1 MIEIILSALKSIINK
16 IANIVITKFFNKLS
30 QKDSFPQSL
39 TLIPNPK
46 SNFIGRKKEL
56 KYIED
61 KLKENNVLLIKGI
74 GGIGKSTLVLH
85 YLKIHKKKF
94 NHYGYIPV
102 FNDIKT
108 NMVSALNKLN
118 PQGKN
123 IDEKFQNALMK
134 LQELKGEKLLI
145 IDDIRNVENQKD
157 AIDKLL
163 WLLPSN
169 WKLLLTSRESIE
181 DINQYELNKLSLE
194 EARELFIQHSG
205 IKTNKKDEK
214 INAILNTILKYLGF
228 KTDNKDKIN
237 DILEYLDR
245 HTLFIE
251 LTAKS
256 LKKNKKLTLDE
267 LLNMF
272 KKGELPAVKTSRK
285 ENFNDYLR
293 QRFKLDGLDEEQI
306 LLLKKLSLMPSIEI
320 PYETLESFFD
330 MENLGWLLDE
340 LRDKGWL
347 TGDRNNYKIH
357 QIIKEFILNNHTPTY
372 KETKDL
378 IDNINN
384 LLKNSADPQTAVDN
398 RDNIVYFESVAS
410 ALLQKDIVSEDI
422 AKFFLNLANIYSG
435 LGEYKKALPFFK
447 KALKLQ
453 KEKLGENHLDT
464 ATTYNNLASVY
475 YFMGK
480 YEKAFKFFKKSLDIR
495 EKTLGETHPD
505 TVTSYSNIAELYKAM
520 GKYKKALLF
529 HKKAL
534 EIQKKVL
541 GEEHLDTTTSYNN
554 LAGLYKAMGKY
565 EEALPLYKKA
575 LEIQKEKLGKEH
587 PNIAI
592 IYNNIAELYKAMG
605 KYKKALPL
613 YKKALEI
620 QKEKL
625 GEKHPNTATTY
636 YNLAFCYSNLKKYQ
650 EAYNY
655 MKKAVE
661 IGQKIFPASHPNLI
675 TIQENLKLIEK
686 KLK

>member
-435 LGEYKKALPFFK
+435 LGEYEKALP
-447 KALKLQ
+447 L
-453 KEKLGENHLDT
+453 
-464 ATTYNNLASVY
+464 Y
-475 YFMGK
+475 
-480 YEKAFKFFKKSLDIR
+480 KKSLDIR

-520 GKYKKALLF
+520 GKYKKALPLY
-529 HKKAL
+529 KKAL

-565 EEALPLYKKA
+565 EEALPLYEKA
-575 LEIQKEKLGKEH
+575 LEIRKEKLGEEH
-587 PNIAI
+587 PITALT
-592 IYNNIAELYKAMG
+592 YNNLAGLYKAMG

-620 QKEKL
+620 RKEKL

-661 IGQKIFPASHPNLI
+661 IWQESLPTSHPKL
-675 TIQENLKLIEK
+675 TKAQVDLKFIKE